1 MLNKKTYRNWR
12 KDRRT
17 KEQKYMLE
25 RLLHLKLH
33 FYMIFFDSK
42 VLKIELSP
50 TERKSKSSHIWPST
64 IFIKNSAMG
73 KLFTWKETA
82 KLFHNYTC

>member
-1 MLNKKTYRNWR
+1 
-12 KDRRT
+12 
-17 KEQKYMLE
+17 
-25 RLLHLKLH
+25 
-33 FYMIFFDSK
+33 MIFFDSK
-42 VLKIELSP
+42 ILKIELSP